1 MDVVRYINDIS
12 VQPEFQQRLIRF
24 LEQICAVDTSP
35 AQELSSL
42 RDNEH
47 RVFSVITSELKDLHI
62 PESSIVRKDIS
73 PQICRH
79 PSYSQPYY
87 ARGTGQE
94 IYKDRYNLMFTAN
107 PTSDPS
113 GLGTALNAH
122 IDTVAPH
129 FPPSLEGGIL
139 SGRGSADDK
148 GNVAVIVGTLL
159 ILDEFLRR
167 QKTSLRNRLTAMFV
181 IDEEIGGNGSLDL
194 AIDRRVNERYDSI
207 MILECTDND
216 VHPAGRGA
224 IFMKCEGTAST
235 SSNKQEFDIT
245 IEEAFAFGVIGLLEE
260 GETLKHESS
269 HPLFPHRPVQTC
281 TGILGHFGEHPSA
294 ICGQVDIT
302 LQSLGDLPPREMIE
316 KTITRGIKKYV
327 SIYGDKTKTEDS
339 ETGFRKLEK
348 HYEIVQREN
357 SFIVKIFGTSGHM
370 GSLRENDAAI
380 AKWAYISREFVDDRL
395 NHKCPLIVRLSPQ
408 ASESYN
414 KLIFEGAQG
423 FLPTHSV
430 EEVKARSESAFRGGI
445 ESYLKMVGAN
455 QEDIL
460 CEITFN
466 KLHNDAFAGNPN
478 ARSVRIAAS
487 VASEYGLRQP
497 NQPVLGWDV
506 SCDARLFA
514 KERPE
519 LAVITFGAGKLKDA
533 HSNTEHVLLSD
544 IFAAIRV
551 CSLFVLAE
559 TGTIDFAS

>member
-167 QKTSLRNRLTAMFV
+167 QKTSLR
-181 IDEEIGGNGSLDL
+181 
-194 AIDRRVNERYDSI
+194 
-207 MILECTDND
+207 
-216 VHPAGRGA
+216 
-224 IFMKCEGTAST
+224 ST
-235 SSNKQEFDIT
+235 TE
-245 IEEAFAFGVIGLLEE
+245 
-260 GETLKHESS
+260 
-269 HPLFPHRPVQTC
+269 PLR
-281 TGILGHFGEHPSA
+281 
-294 ICGQVDIT
+294 
-302 LQSLGDLPPREMIE
+302 
-316 KTITRGIKKYV
+316 
-327 SIYGDKTKTEDS
+327 
-339 ETGFRKLEK
+339 
-348 HYEIVQREN
+348 
-357 SFIVKIFGTSGHM
+357 
-370 GSLRENDAAI
+370 
-380 AKWAYISREFVDDRL
+380 
-395 NHKCPLIVRLSPQ
+395 
-408 ASESYN
+408 
-414 KLIFEGAQG
+414 
-423 FLPTHSV
+423 
-430 EEVKARSESAFRGGI
+430 
-445 ESYLKMVGAN
+445 
-455 QEDIL
+455 
-460 CEITFN
+460 
-466 KLHNDAFAGNPN
+466 
-478 ARSVRIAAS
+478 
-487 VASEYGLRQP
+487 
-497 NQPVLGWDV
+497 
-506 SCDARLFA
+506 
-514 KERPE
+514 
-519 LAVITFGAGKLKDA
+519 
-533 HSNTEHVLLSD
+533 
-544 IFAAIRV
+544 
-551 CSLFVLAE
+551 
-559 TGTIDFAS
+559 